1 MTRPTPPLDVL
12 IVEDEALIAL
22 DLSLLVEDQ
31 GHRVVAEADSL
42 DAVTQVVGTIAPNL
56 VFLDLH
62 LAKGQSGFDVCRL
75 VQAAWKDSTIVFLTA
90 NPDLVPAHCCGAH
103 GVISKPFTRSGISE
117 ALRYLEQGICR
128 PPPHGDA
135 PECLAK
141 TDNFKNQW

>member
-1 MTRPTPPLDVL
+1 M

-22 DLSLLVEDQ
+22 DLSMLVEDG

-42 DAVTQVVGTIAPNL
+42 DAVSEVLGKISPNL
-56 VFLDLH
+56 VFLDLN

-75 VQAAWKDSTIVFLTA
+75 IQDVWKNTIIVFLTA
-90 NPDLVPAHCCGAH
+90 NPNRVPENCCGAH
-103 GVISKPFTRSGISE
+103 GVIAKPFTRSAISD

-128 PPPHGDA
+128 PPPDDVA

-141 TDNFKNQW
+141 SENFKNIW

>member
-22 DLSLLVEDQ
+22 DLTMLVEDE
-31 GHRVVAEADSL
+31 GHRVVAETDSL
-42 DAVTQVVGTIAPNL
+42 DAVNQILGTIAPNL
-56 VFLDLH
+56 VFLDLN

-75 VQAAWKDSTIVFLTA
+75 IQGSWKNATIVFLTA
-90 NPDLVPAHCCGAH
+90 NPSQVPENCCGAH
-103 GVISKPFTRSGISE
+103 GVIAKPFTRSGISD

-128 PPPHGDA
+128 PPPDGDA

-141 TDNFKNQW
+141 THNFKATW